1 MSDQTIHIDDNE
13 YQALKLIDEYE
24 ESSQA
29 KAAPS
34 QRDIAKALNMSVG
47 MTNAIIKR
55 LAAKGWLVI
64 NKVNGRNLSYALTP
78 EGTKEV
84 ARRSYRYLRRTIGN
98 VVRWK
103 DAIDAEVRKAKEAG
117 CSRVLLVGDSDL
129 DFIVEHA
136 ANRHGLVFVRSFD
149 VDAEKYSK
157 NSALILF
164 SERKDISEGI
174 QYSEVHYVYLSNLL
188 LPT

>member
-1 MSDQTIHIDDNE
+1 MSDQSIHIDDHE
-13 YQALKLIDEYE
+13 YQALKLLEEYE
-24 ESSQA
+24 AEPREKSG
-29 KAAPS
+29 PS
-34 QRDIAKALNMSVG
+34 QRDIARALNMSVG

-64 NKVNGRNLSYALTP
+64 NKVNGRNLSYVLTP

-84 ARRSYRYLRRTIGN
+84 AKRSYRYLRRTIGN

-103 DAIDAEVRKAKEAG
+103 DAIDAEVVKAKEAG

-149 VDAEKYSK
+149 VRNEDSFIKKSLVLLSEQRIKSTKYINETSV
-157 NSALILF
+157 SIDLATL
-164 SERKDISEGI
+164 
-174 QYSEVHYVYLSNLL
+174 LSV
-188 LPT
+188 